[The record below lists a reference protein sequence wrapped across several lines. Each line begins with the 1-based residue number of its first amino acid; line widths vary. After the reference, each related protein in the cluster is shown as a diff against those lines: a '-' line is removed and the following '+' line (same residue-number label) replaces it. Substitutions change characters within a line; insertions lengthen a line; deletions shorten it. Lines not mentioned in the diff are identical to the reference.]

1 MTIRFLIPMMKRG
14 PGRNGRRHQRRR
26 RTSTAASSRC
36 FVPRFEALED
46 RTLLSTFSVLNLDD
60 AGDGSLRQA
69 ILDANERSGPDV
81 IRFAPRLAGTI
92 TLSGELRVTDDLRI
106 DGPGAARITVSG
118 GGTTRVFAVSGEE
131 TAVLIEGLTIAHGL
145 TTATATIALGGGIL
159 NTGASLTLDDVI
171 MVGNRASG
179 IEGANAGGGGVAN
192 VLGGTLIVTQSSFQG
207 NEVVAGAVA
216 SYGGAIFN
224 DAGSTLTVERCSFIG
239 NQATGALRVADST
252 TPIQGPQLSRRPS

>member
-1 MTIRFLIPMMKRG
+1 MTITFLIPTMKHD
-14 PGRNGRRHQRRR
+14 PGRNGRRHQRKRH
-26 RTSTAASSRC
+26 TSTAASPRC

-92 TLSGELRVTDDLRI
+92 TLSGALGELGVTDDLRI

-192 VLGGTLIVTQSSFQG
+192 VLGGTLVVTQSSFQG
-207 NEVVAGAVA
+207 N
-216 SYGGAIFN
+216 
-224 DAGSTLTVERCSFIG
+224 
-239 NQATGALRVADST
+239 
-252 TPIQGPQLSRRPS
+252 